1 MKWIHHPGHLLE
13 TILQRGILF
22 ILLAIPLFFSRFF
35 DLLFFPL
42 PWLYTEIVFAVPK
55 ASLFMMTIDIL
66 AILWI
71 IKIILIEKKGSWV
84 IPPVGMLWILGG
96 IVLSWILSTIFSDV
110 PLVSFWGSYEKQQG
124 LWMMIHYLIYLFL
137 FLSTIKKEHL
147 SLVLSTI
154 ITSAFLIALYAI
166 LQGIGWDPIT
176 IWAGEALKGR
186 VFSTLGHP
194 NYLGYFLVF
203 TIPITLYE
211 TYLSVQKN
219 NIALQLWTGISLL
232 FQVFALY
239 LSGSRSA
246 IIGIAGGLLLALFI
260 FLFRGT
266 SKKVNKNIGFIL
278 GGVFLLGVLL
288 SILMPSFSSALR
300 LDRTNMRSVQS
311 RLIVWQDTFN
321 MIAKKPLF
329 GYGLDTYALYFPEVK
344 SKELLDLE
352 NYNQN
357 ADRAHNIILDTLQSV
372 GSLGTV
378 LYLALWGILITTSI
392 KLITRKEKRKE
403 GILFTSIL
411 VGYCFALLW
420 GFSVVTHDIYFFT
433 IIALL
438 CLITQE
444 EKTYSVRGWGK
455 IAGIIVLLPLIF
467 SFIGSVNLYVADHL
481 AYEGKIKN
489 NISLLF
495 SSAQT
500 APYAYAYQ
508 IPLLSLAETYPTQ
521 WFESIDHILQHHDY
535 QVELIRAVWLIKNGQ
550 IDEARTILEQ
560 LEHQYPFIPPI
571 YLMRGQME
579 KESGNADA
587 CIASYE
593 RLLSF
598 SPAYWQYD
606 STIQTQ
612 DPALQDRYRLFFK
625 ENPGFRA
632 IFTDLTLCALDKNDT
647 ATALQYAPHIE
658 ESVIKDALLARI
670 YKNKGQL
677 SEAQKYF
684 EKCKTW
690 EDNKICDDIYHAA
703 P

>member
-1 MKWIHHPGHLLE
+1 MKVFDHFGQVLHKI
-13 TILQRGILF
+13 ILGGILL
-22 ILLAIPLFFSRFF
+22 ILLSVPIFFSRFS
-35 DLLFFPL
+35 DLLFLPL
-42 PWLYTEIVFAVPK
+42 PSLYTDIVFAVPK
-55 ASLFMMTIDIL
+55 AVLFMILVDIL
-66 AILWI
+66 SILWI
-71 IKIILIEKKGSWV
+71 IKTIFIEKKGSWI
-84 IPPVGMLWILGG
+84 IPSVGMLRILGG
-96 IVLSWILSTIFSDV
+96 ILLSWGLSTIFSDV
-110 PLVSFWGSYEKQQG
+110 PLVSFWGAYEKQQG
-124 LWMMIHYLIYLFL
+124 LWMMLHYLIYLFL

-147 SLVLSTI
+147 SLVFKTI
-154 ITSAFLIALYAI
+154 VASAFLTSLYAV

-203 TIPITLYE
+203 TLPITLYE
-211 TYLSVQKN
+211 TYLSFQKN
-219 NIALQLWTGISLL
+219 NIATKLCTGISLL

-246 IIGIAGGLLLALFI
+246 IIGIVGGVFFALFI
-260 FLFRGT
+260 FLFLST
-266 SKKVNKNIGFIL
+266 SRKTKKNIGLIL
-278 GGVFLLGVLL
+278 GGVLLLGVLL
-288 SILMPSFSSALR
+288 SILVPSFSSALR
-300 LDRTNMRSVQS
+300 FDSANMRSVQS
-311 RLIVWQDTFN
+311 RLVVWQDTLK
-321 MIAKKPLF
+321 MIAKKPLL

-372 GSLGTV
+372 GGLGTV
-378 LYLALWGILITTSI
+378 LYLALWGVLITTSI

-411 VGYCFALLW
+411 VGYFFALLW

-444 EKTYSVRGWGK
+444 EKTYSIRGWQK
-455 IAGIIVLLPLIF
+455 IVGIIIILPLIL
-467 SFIGSVNLYVADHL
+467 SLMGSLQLYAADHF

-489 NISLLF
+489 DNSLLV
-495 SSAQT
+495 AGADT
-500 APYAYAYQ
+500 APQEYAYK
-508 IPLLSLAETYPTQ
+508 IPLLSLSAQYPTRLFQ
-521 WFESIDHILQHHDY
+521 EIDEILHHRDY

-550 IDEARTILEQ
+550 LDEARQILEQ

-579 KESGNADA
+579 KEAGNADA

-593 RLLSF
+593 QLLSF

-606 STIQTQ
+606 STIQEKDKNT
-612 DPALQDRYRLFFK
+612 QDRYRLFFK

-647 ATALQYAPHIE
+647 TTALQYAPHIE

-690 EDNKICDDIYHAA
+690 EDNKLCDDIYHAA